1 MALYAGGD
9 INVVE
14 EVDINSSLDSVPVV
28 VATPVP
34 VRPQSAMLRRWV
46 PLLVKFA
53 SIQVVVQILGF
64 ASGILV
70 VRNLVKAE
78 YALYTLGN
86 TMLATILLIADSG
99 VSSALTSIG
108 GRVWQDRGR
117 LSQLMKTALHLRR
130 WMLGGTLVI
139 VLPVL
144 LWLLIQNGAT
154 RGKASWIVGIVVLGC
169 GLEVVTRIYA
179 VALRLKSEVG
189 QIQKQ
194 ALVAAAVKFAIVA
207 LALTVKLTVEVALL
221 AVAAGFATQYWMLR
235 RWHLH
240 NLDVHAERD
249 ITMRHDIV
257 AIVRK
262 QAPLT
267 IYYCLQAQ
275 ITVWLIS
282 VFGNATSVADV
293 GALSRLA
300 MVFTIIGS
308 VTSELV
314 FPAFARLQVPALLRR
329 RYVEILVGFSAISAV
344 MVLATILFPHQILAI
359 LGSQYQHLE
368 SENVLMAISTVL
380 GAMANL
386 AWGLNTAR
394 SWILPAAQF
403 IPAML
408 VTQVGLVWMLNLTTV
423 KGVLYLSI
431 FSILPSVLW
440 AIGFGLWR
448 IQRLERAV

>member
-282 VFGNATSVADV
+282 AFGNATSVADV
-293 GALSRLA
+293 
-300 MVFTIIGS
+300 
-308 VTSELV
+308 
-314 FPAFARLQVPALLRR
+314 
-329 RYVEILVGFSAISAV
+329 
-344 MVLATILFPHQILAI
+344 
-359 LGSQYQHLE
+359 
-368 SENVLMAISTVL
+368 
-380 GAMANL
+380 
-386 AWGLNTAR
+386 
-394 SWILPAAQF
+394 
-403 IPAML
+403 
-408 VTQVGLVWMLNLTTV
+408 
-423 KGVLYLSI
+423 
-431 FSILPSVLW
+431 
-440 AIGFGLWR
+440 
-448 IQRLERAV
+448 